1 MGSVPRTRCAGAA
14 LIGHK
19 YPCLFHAAFFIISY
33 LFCRVNRIYTFFSI
47 GLRKVN
53 SQSKFHCGK
62 AVEISIRKRQKFL
75 WEFTS
80 DYEKTEASACVNVY
94 VNVY

>member
-1 MGSVPRTRCAGAA
+1 M
-14 LIGHK
+14 
-19 YPCLFHAAFFIISY
+19 
-33 LFCRVNRIYTFFSI
+33 
-47 GLRKVN
+47 N

-94 VNVY
+94 VYVNVYVNVY